1 MIAIQ
6 CTQKLL
12 KQIGHEYTDAI
23 IPTFPLGC
31 WHANLLILDRRKCV
45 LFTNDL
51 TKYSFLV
58 PGLRKPHFQMLEEI
72 FSQALFKCLL
82 NEGFSQE
89 AIEKVLDEIREIAI
103 TRAGDRSVLGTMNDT
118 AYHIKA
124 MVAAYGLMD
133 MDISMLNHKI
143 NRIPLG
149 PLGYKYSIEKLKEAL
164 TAGSRLLG
172 KIG

>member
-6 CTQKLL
+6 CTKKLL
-12 KQIGHEYTDAI
+12 KQIGREYTGAI
-23 IPTFPLGC
+23 IPTFPLGS
-31 WHANLLILDRRKCV
+31 WHANLLFLDRRKCV

-72 FSQALFKCLL
+72 FSQGLFKCLL

-103 TRAGDRSVLGTMNDT
+103 TRSGDRSVLGTMNEIAKD
-118 AYHIKA
+118 IEWK
-124 MVAAYGLMD
+124 VAEYGLMNTD
-133 MDISMLNHKI
+133 ISQLNMDI
-143 NRIPLG
+143 NRVPYKPLG
-149 PLGYKYSIEKLKEAL
+149 FKYSIEAL
-164 TAGSRLLG
+164 GESLADSSP
-172 KIG
+172 

>member
-12 KQIGHEYTDAI
+12 KQIGREYTEAI

-31 WHANLLILDRRKCV
+31 WHANLLIPDRRKSV

-72 FSQALFKCLL
+72 FSQALLKCLL
-82 NEGFSQE
+82 NEGFAQE

-103 TRAGDRSVLGTMNDT
+103 ARTGDRSVLGTMNEIARD
-118 AYHIKA
+118 IRWK
-124 MVAAYGLMD
+124 VAEYGLMD
-133 MDISMLNHKI
+133 TDITKLNMDI
-143 NRIPLG
+143 NRVPYR
-149 PLGYKYSIEKLKEAL
+149 PLGYKYSIEALREAL
-164 TAGSRLLG
+164 A
-172 KIG
+172 